1 MKEVNAMEPSSTSTL
16 YRIVAR
22 KYRTGQAKIAVD
34 RGLSLLSYSKFT
46 RNPLLKLFHFIVVVY
61 SFPLTVLCA
70 IGFLFLREQY
80 LFIAFYLM
88 GLFLLIASEITI
100 LRRITINSAMNDEGV
115 FNDLYR
121 KGVIRIR

>member
-1 MKEVNAMEPSSTSTL
+1 MEQSSTSTL

-22 KYRTGQAKIAVD
+22 KYRTGQANIAVD
-34 RGLSLLSYSKFT
+34 KGLSLLSYSKFT

-70 IGFLFLREQY
+70 IGFLFLRQQY
-80 LFIAFYLM
+80 LFIACYLM
-88 GLFLLIASEITI
+88 GLFLLISAEIFV
-100 LRRITINSAMNDEGV
+100 LRRITISSALNDERI

-121 KGVIRIR
+121 RGVIKIR